1 LLRTKTGKSEEDVV
15 IQNVQKDITH
25 LPPKPVGVLEKAMRA
40 AFKGGFY
47 AASAGFIQVVALM
60 WLRTTVNYQYRYGV
74 PMVAA
79 IQQLYQQGGIARFY
93 KGITF
98 ALIIGPL
105 SKFGA
110 IAANEW
116 SKAMVASWGMLPG
129 ATELYATVLGTVL
142 TVFWRVLL
150 MPIETCKTVLQ
161 VDGGIGFEKLVGSL
175 KKGHIEVLYR
185 GSTAAIL
192 SIAAGHYPWFFVYN
206 LLDSRLIK
214 PENLVG
220 VIQRSAL
227 IGFIASAVSDT
238 VSNFLRVLKTVKQSS
253 GADGRR
259 ALSYWHIAEAIVREG
274 GFSALLGRGLL
285 TRVVTNGLQSVL
297 FTVVLKV
304 LPLYWQSREEQQ
316 QADVRQ

>member
-1 LLRTKTGKSEEDVV
+1 MRRGVLLCVAVFLVLYGLISIDGALLRTKTGKSEEDVV
-15 IQNVQKDITH
+15 IQNVQKDFTH
-25 LPPKPVGVLEKAMRA
+25 LPSKPVGVLEKATRA

-116 SKAMVASWGMLPG
+116 SKAMVVSWGMLPG
-129 ATELYATVLGTVL
+129 AAELYATVLGTVL

-161 VDGGIGFEKLVGSL
+161 VDGG
-175 KKGHIEVLYR
+175 
-185 GSTAAIL
+185 
-192 SIAAGHYPWFFVYN
+192 
-206 LLDSRLIK
+206 
-214 PENLVG
+214 
-220 VIQRSAL
+220 
-227 IGFIASAVSDT
+227 
-238 VSNFLRVLKTVKQSS
+238 
-253 GADGRR
+253 
-259 ALSYWHIAEAIVREG
+259 
-274 GFSALLGRGLL
+274 
-285 TRVVTNGLQSVL
+285 
-297 FTVVLKV
+297 
-304 LPLYWQSREEQQ
+304 
-316 QADVRQ
+316 